1 LIQAPKTLKYRQQL
15 EAQILNSIHTT
26 LQIEAQTLAALQQSI
41 GADHVEAVNTLF
53 ACEGKIVVTGI
64 GKSAIIGQKMV
75 ATFNSTGSKAVFMHA
90 ADAVHGD
97 LGQIDKHD
105 VVICLSKSGET
116 AELKVLLPILKAMGN
131 TTIAMV
137 SNASSFLA
145 NQCDLCLLLPV
156 EKEADPNNLAP
167 TASTIVQL
175 AMGDALAMAL
185 LHLKGF
191 SSKDFALLHPGGN
204 LGKILYTTVADLAYK
219 NAQPFVSPE
228 AVIKDV
234 ILTISSGRLGATAVT
249 DDNRQLLGIITDG
262 DLRRMLMNQNF
273 NEEIR
278 AQQIMSPA
286 PKTISSEALAVEAL
300 EQMRAQSISQLLVE
314 DNGKYA
320 GIIHMH
326 DLIREGFV

>member
-1 LIQAPKTLKYRQQL
+1 M
-15 EAQILNSIHTT
+15 EAQILNSIHST
-26 LQIEAQTLAALQQSI
+26 LEIEAHTLNAMRQSI
-41 GADHVEAVNTLF
+41 GPSHVEAVKLLY
-53 ACEGKIVVTGI
+53 ACQGKLVVTGI

-97 LGQIDKHD
+97 LGQIDKSD
-105 VVICLSKSGET
+105 VVICLSKSGDT

-167 TASTIVQL
+167 TASTVAQL

-204 LGKILYTTVADLAYK
+204 LGKMLYTTVGDLAYK
-219 NAQPFVSPE
+219 NAQPFVH
-228 AVIKDV
+228 AGALIKDV

-249 DDNRQLLGIITDG
+249 DENKKILGIITDG
-262 DLRRMLMNQNF
+262 DLRRMLMNQSF
-273 NEEIR
+273 GDHIKAE
-278 AQQIMSPA
+278 QIMSA
-286 PKTISSEALAVEAL
+286 HPKTISGQALAVEAL
-300 EQMRAQSISQLLVE
+300 EHMRLLSISQLLVE
-314 DNGKYA
+314 ENQQYK